1 MTPGGDLANLPFT
14 VASLHRAYRD
24 GLPPQRLMAEVY
36 RRIRAVDDPGI
47 FLHLVEAAQAEA
59 STAEL
64 PGFDPDA
71 RPLWG
76 IPVAVKDNI
85 DVAGLPTT
93 AACPAFAY
101 RADADA
107 HVVRRLREAGAV
119 PIGKTGLDQ
128 FATGLTGMRTPYPIP
143 RNAVDARLIPG
154 GSSSGS
160 AVAVAQGLV
169 SIALG
174 TDTAGSGRVP
184 AGLNNVIGLKP
195 SLGSLSARGVV
206 PACRTVE
213 TVSVFALTTAD
224 AWAAFEVMADFDAD
238 DPWSKPS
245 AGAVPRPLP
254 PAFKVGIP
262 SGASRRFFGDA
273 EQAAAYAA
281 ALEAVAALG
290 GDLVELD
297 FAPFYEVGRLLYGGP
312 WIAERYAVVEALLG
326 REPSALHPVTREV
339 IAAAREMSAVD
350 AFRGFY
356 RLADLRRAIE
366 PQLAGLDMLCV
377 PTVPTVYTRSELEAD
392 PLGPNARLGTYTS
405 FVNLLDL
412 CGIAV
417 PTAPRRDG
425 RPGGVTLL
433 AGAGADGLL
442 AAVAG
447 ALHRRAGVM
456 LGATAWCVGM
466 A

>member
-1 MTPGGDLANLPFT
+1 MVTANVCMAGSDGTFDFMGEGMIVNFDGTILAHGTSGRADEIITAEVRPDPVRRGADGLGRREQHLP
-14 VASLHRAYRD
+14 AGPPRLHRRPGRGRSLPLHVHARSRRRH
-24 GLPPQRLMAEVY
+24 LPP
-36 RRIRAVDDPGI
+36 
-47 FLHLVEAAQAEA
+47 
-59 STAEL
+59 
-64 PGFDPDA
+64 
-71 RPLWG
+71 
-76 IPVAVKDNI
+76 
-85 DVAGLPTT
+85 
-93 AACPAFAY
+93 
-101 RADADA
+101 
-107 HVVRRLREAGAV
+107 
-119 PIGKTGLDQ
+119 
-128 FATGLTGMRTPYPIP
+128 
-143 RNAVDARLIPG
+143 
-154 GSSSGS
+154 
-160 AVAVAQGLV
+160 
-169 SIALG
+169 ALG
-174 TDTAGSGRVP
+174 RPRQDHRRHLLRVSGTGAPLR
-184 AGLNNVIGLKP
+184 
-195 SLGSLSARGVV
+195 R
-206 PACRTVE
+206 
-213 TVSVFALTTAD
+213 
-224 AWAAFEVMADFDAD
+224 ADFDAD

-297 FAPFYEVGRLLYGGP
+297 FASFYEVGRLLYGGP

-377 PTVPTVYTRSELEAD
+377 PTVYTRSELEAD

-417 PTAPRRDG
+417 PTAPRRAG
-425 RPGGVTLL
+425 WPGGVTLL
-433 AGAGADGLL
+433 ASAGAGADGLL

-447 ALHRRAGVM
+447 TLPQRAGVM
-456 LGATAWCVGM
+456 LGATTWCVGT

>member
-1 MTPGGDLANLPFT
+1 MTTDGDLAHLPFT

-24 GLPPQRLMAEVY
+24 GLSPQRLMAEAY

-47 FLHLVEAAQAEA
+47 FLHLVDEVQAKSDAAG
-59 STAEL
+59 L

-76 IPVAVKDNI
+76 IPIAVKDNI

-93 AACPAFAY
+93 AACPAFLY
-101 RADADA
+101 RAETDA
-107 HVVRRLREAGAV
+107 HVVRRLREAGAL
-119 PIGKTGLDQ
+119 PIGKTNLDQ

-143 RNAVDARLIPG
+143 RNAVDAQLIPG

-160 AVAVAQGLV
+160 AVAVAHGLV
-169 SIALG
+169 SLALG

-184 AGLNNVIGLKP
+184 AGLNNVVGLKP

-206 PACRTVE
+206 PACRTIE
-213 TVSVFALTTAD
+213 TVSVFALTVAD
-224 AWAAFEVMADFDAD
+224 AWAAFAAMASFDAD
-238 DPWSKPS
+238 DPWSKPA
-245 AGAVPRPLP
+245 AGAVPCQLP
-254 PAFKVGIP
+254 PAFRVGIP
-262 SGASRRFFGDA
+262 SAGSRRFFGDA
-273 EQAAAYAA
+273 EQAAAYAS
-281 ALEAVAALG
+281 ALETVAALG
-290 GDLVELD
+290 GALVKLD
-297 FAPFYEVGRLLYGGP
+297 FTPFYEVGRLLYGGP

-356 RLADLRRAIE
+356 RLAELRRAIE
-366 PQLAGLDMLCV
+366 PQLAGVDMLCV
-377 PTVPTVYTRSELEAD
+377 PTVPTVYTRPGLEAD
-392 PLGPNARLGTYTS
+392 PHRPNARLGTYTS

-417 PTAPRRDG
+417 PTAFRRDG
-425 RPGGVTLL
+425 WPGGVTLL

-447 ALHRRAGVM
+447 ALHQRAGVA
-456 LGATAWCVGM
+456 LGATTCRI
-466 A
+466 

>member
-1 MTPGGDLANLPFT
+1 MTTDAKLANLPFT

-24 GLPPQRLMAEVY
+24 GLSPQRLVAEVY
-36 RRIRAVDDPGI
+36 RRIHAVNDPGI
-47 FLHLVEAAQAEA
+47 FLHLIDEAQAEA
-59 STAEL
+59 SAAAL
-64 PGFDPDA
+64 PGFDPNA

-85 DVAGLPTT
+85 DVEGMPTT
-93 AACPAFAY
+93 VACPAFAY

-107 HVVRRLREAGAV
+107 YVVRRLREAGAV
-119 PIGKTGLDQ
+119 PIGKTNLDQ
-128 FATGLTGMRTPYPIP
+128 FATGLTGMRTPYAIP

-160 AVAVAQGLV
+160 AVAVSRGLV
-169 SIALG
+169 SLALG

-184 AGLNNVIGLKP
+184 AAFNNVIGLKP
-195 SLGSLSARGVV
+195 SLGSLSAKGVV

-213 TVSVFALTTAD
+213 TVSIFALTTAD
-224 AWAAFEVMADFDAD
+224 AWAVFEVMVGFDAD

-245 AGAVPRPLP
+245 AGAVPCPLP
-254 PAFKVGIP
+254 AAFKVGIP
-262 SGASRRFFGDA
+262 SAASRRFFGDA
-273 EQAAAYAA
+273 VQAAAYAS
-281 ALEAVAALG
+281 ALESVAALG

-297 FAPFYEVGRLLYGGP
+297 FLPFYEVGQLLYGGP
-312 WIAERYAVVEALLG
+312 WIAERFAVVEALLG
-326 REPSALHPVTREV
+326 RTPLALHPVTREV

-356 RLADLRRAIE
+356 RLADLRRAISL
-366 PQLAGLDMLCV
+366 QFAGLDMLCV
-377 PTVPTVYTRSELEAD
+377 PTVPTIYTRSELEAD
-392 PLGPNARLGTYTS
+392 PFRPNVRLGTYTS
-405 FVNLLDL
+405 FANLLDL

-425 RPGGVTLL
+425 RPAGVTLL
-433 AGAGADGLL
+433 ARAGADGLL

-447 ALHRRAGVM
+447 ALHRNAGVA
-456 LGATAWCVGM
+456 LGATTWHVG
-466 A
+466 AV